1 MRIGKKTIC
10 PNKESGN
17 GTSLRKK
24 KTLSPEDYA
33 VRLLARRSYS
43 IASLRKKMLEKQYDE
58 AVTGEIIRRFVQCGY
73 LNDHLFAES
82 LAGSLHSA
90 GYGKKRIIAKLRE
103 KGVPQEIIRE
113 TLERM
118 EEKESE
124 ETLFTSSVPEDT
136 LPAADGESA
145 AAVKALK
152 SKWRTWKK
160 EPDIRKKKEKAL
172 RFLAG
177 RGFEAGICYRA
188 LDQVMQEE
196 NTEEASGEDFI

>member
-1 MRIGKKTIC
+1 MIW
-10 PNKESGN
+10 PNKESGSN
-17 GTSLRKK
+17 TSSRKK

-43 IASLRKKMLEKQYDE
+43 IASLRKKMLEKEYDE
-58 AVTGEIIRRFVQCGY
+58 TAVGEVIRRFVRCGY

-82 LAGSLHSA
+82 LAGSLHNA
-90 GYGKKRIIAKLRE
+90 GYGRKRIIAKLRE
-103 KGVPQEIIRE
+103 KGVPRDTIKE
-113 TLERM
+113 TLEKM
-118 EEKESE
+118 EEKEE
-124 ETLFTSSVPEDT
+124 DTPLFSSVPEKN
-136 LPAADGESA
+136 LHASDGENS

-160 EPDIRKKKEKAL
+160 ESDIRKKKEKAL

-177 RGFEAGICYRA
+177 RGFEAGICYHA

-196 NTEEASGEDFI
+196 NAQEGSGEDFI

>member
-1 MRIGKKTIC
+1 
-10 PNKESGN
+10 
-17 GTSLRKK
+17 
-24 KTLSPEDYA
+24 
-33 VRLLARRSYS
+33 
-43 IASLRKKMLEKQYDE
+43 MLEKQYDE
-58 AVTGEIIRRFVQCGY
+58 TVTGEVIRRFIQCGY

-103 KGVPQEIIRE
+103 KGVPQEITRE

-118 EEKESE
+118 EEKENE
-124 ETLFTSSVPEDT
+124 RPLFTSSVPDNT
-136 LPAADGESA
+136 DPAADGESS

-188 LDQVMQEE
+188 LGQVMQEE